1 MLAGALWETGTN
13 QTVSRC
19 QIALVMNSRSSD
31 EAQPS
36 SYSSPDGN
44 YAKQLLKLSVKL
56 HGRQTA

>member
-19 QIALVMNSRSSD
+19 QIALMMNSWSSD

-44 YAKQLLKLSVKL
+44 YAKQLLKLSVK
-56 HGRQTA
+56 